1 MFWHKSKD
9 TSGVMIMNWRLL
21 TLDIVLFRFCLER
34 GCGMWKLKILS
45 KMIKSPDCYEIDS
58 KEKPETVREM
68 EALWCEKRHVQGWCL
83 LWLWVQWPW
92 PADCSVWN
100 GTHLSIVQISSV
112 LMRNT
117 KALGFLWPSFCLVMF
132 HIIPAERSKA
142 NEVQQGHNFFKVF
155 PWVIGRSRKRV
166 WASDLKARDTPHK
179 ESDFKCKDRTW
190 EGKSLGISI

>member
-1 MFWHKSKD
+1 
-9 TSGVMIMNWRLL
+9 MIMNWRLL

-34 GCGMWKLKILS
+34 GCEMWKLKILS
-45 KMIKSPDCYEIDS
+45 KTIQSPDCYEIGS

-68 EALWCEKRHVQGWCL
+68 EALRCEKQHVRGWCL

-92 PADCSVWN
+92 LADCSVWN

-132 HIIPAERSKA
+132 HIIPAVHSKA
-142 NEVQQGHNFFKVF
+142 NELQQGHNFFRDFSLSHWQKQKEFELQTSKQGILLRRKVILS
-155 PWVIGRSRKRV
+155 VKIGRGRENHLELVSR
-166 WASDLKARDTPHK
+166 
-179 ESDFKCKDRTW
+179 DRY
-190 EGKSLGISI
+190 